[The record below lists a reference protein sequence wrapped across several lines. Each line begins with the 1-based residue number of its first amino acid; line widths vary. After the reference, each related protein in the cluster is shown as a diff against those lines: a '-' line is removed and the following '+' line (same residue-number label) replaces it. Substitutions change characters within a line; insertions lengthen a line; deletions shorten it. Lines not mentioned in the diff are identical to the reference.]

1 MNNSSMMALYTGV
14 IILVICISIWVIWQ
28 SSKVDKA
35 MPKKEIYDD
44 LLSELR
50 ENPNNAYLREK
61 ALMAGRDYYG
71 TLRLDGRLT
80 IYDEQA
86 ITNDINVAIGNGN
99 PIEPHNNSNNVYKD
113 IEQLANLKD
122 KGILTEEEFNEKK
135 RVLLEKIQ

>member
-71 TLRLDGRLT
+71 TLRLDGHLT

-86 ITNDINVAIGNGN
+86 ITNDINVALGNGS

-122 KGILTEEEFNEKK
+122 KGILTEEEFDEKK
-135 RVLLEKIQ
+135 RVLLEKIN

>member
-1 MNNSSMMALYTGV
+1 MNNSSMMALGIGIMMLIVSIT
-14 IILVICISIWVIWQ
+14 IWVIWQ

-35 MPKKEIYDD
+35 MPKKENYDD
-44 LLSELR
+44 LLNQLR
-50 ENPNNAYLREK
+50 ENPNNANLKERV
-61 ALMAGRDYYG
+61 LIAGRDYYG

-86 ITNDINVAIGNGN
+86 ITNDISTAVGNGS
-99 PIEPHNNSNNVYKD
+99 PIEPQNNVYKD